1 VLQILLQN
9 LCLRCNVA
17 LHSPSGLHLDCSLTR
32 WRMAVSH
39 RTSGNN
45 PLQSY
50 PGYRSCGSGPI
61 FSARSGQE
69 LSQIR
74 RYRDRFPANDGLP
87 GADQRKD
94 EPCIPRYEE
103 LPESPA
109 SLTLPRKHGLER
121 PLLSWLEPF
130 LRSRDIAYSA
140 TRPITIIA
148 SPRLPSHILSSS
160 LPPFFHNVAKL
171 WLPCR
176 CLIYSEAMSIVF
188 TVQQ

>member
-1 VLQILLQN
+1 LLSTHHLVYISIDLYDHGEGQ
-9 LCLRCNVA
+9 CFARA
-17 LHSPSGLHLDCSLTR
+17 SG
-32 WRMAVSH
+32 SH
-39 RTSGNN
+39 PHHRY
-45 PLQSY
+45 LA
-50 PGYRSCGSGPI
+50 YRGCGSGPI
-61 FSARSGQE
+61 FSARSGRK

-74 RYRDRFPANDGLP
+74 RYRDRFPADDGLP

-109 SLTLPRKHGLER
+109 SLTLPPKHGLER

-148 SPRLPSHILSSS
+148 SPRLPVDFLPFAYIIK
-160 LPPFFHNVAKL
+160 LPPPLLSQCCEALVAL
-171 WLPCR
+171 SMPY
-176 CLIYSEAMSIVF
+176 I
-188 TVQQ
+188 